1 MSSFKTL
8 LLAHHTGDDPATRI
22 AIKQFTERVA
32 RRSGGL
38 LNITDIP
45 GGTLGSIPAMLQMLT
60 QGEVDMALVPFD
72 RLGELLPK
80 FSLTC
85 MPFVF
90 DDLAHADR
98 VLNGPFADWAMP
110 DLLQRGLH
118 RLSSWEW
125 GFRQISNNARPIL
138 HPDDLR
144 GLRIRVPPI
153 PQYQEAM
160 LALGCVPVIVEF
172 SQLASVM
179 RQGLVDG
186 QENPIAVI
194 HAYKIYEN
202 QRYLSLIDYSYGGM
216 LQLIN
221 RQHFEALSIEHQ
233 QILSEES
240 TNAATTMR
248 EKIRSQQA
256 AQLEALRGFGMQID
270 SPDHAPFQAAM
281 ASALTH
287 LVTRFGETRARTFLE
302 MVEHMRPATNEE
314 QLP

>member
-1 MSSFKTL
+1 MSTFKTL

-45 GGTLGSIPAMLQMLT
+45 GGTLGSIPAMLQMLM
-60 QGEVDMALVPFD
+60 QGEVDMALLPFD

-80 FSLTC
+80 FALTC

-90 DDLAHADR
+90 DDQAHADR
-98 VLNGPFADWAMP
+98 VLNGPFADWVAP
-110 DLLQRGLH
+110 DLLQHGLH

-125 GFRQISNNARPIL
+125 GYRQISNNLRPIL

-160 LALGCVPVIVEF
+160 LALGCVPVIAEF
-172 SQLASVM
+172 SQLASVI

-186 QENPIAVI
+186 QENPVAVI
-194 HAYKIYEN
+194 HAYKLYET
-202 QRYLSLIDYSYGGM
+202 QRYLSLIDYTYGSM

-221 RQHFEALSIEHQ
+221 RPHFEALSAEHQ

-240 TNAATTMR
+240 VKAAATMR
-248 EKIRSQQA
+248 EKIRSQQT
-256 AQLEALRGFGMQID
+256 AQLDALRGFGMQIER
-270 SPDHAPFQAAM
+270 PDRAPFRAAM
-281 ASALTH
+281 ASAQAPLIA
-287 LVTRFGETRARTFLE
+287 RFGEARSRSFLD
-302 MVEHMRPATNEE
+302 MVEHMRSPKGE
-314 QLP
+314 QA